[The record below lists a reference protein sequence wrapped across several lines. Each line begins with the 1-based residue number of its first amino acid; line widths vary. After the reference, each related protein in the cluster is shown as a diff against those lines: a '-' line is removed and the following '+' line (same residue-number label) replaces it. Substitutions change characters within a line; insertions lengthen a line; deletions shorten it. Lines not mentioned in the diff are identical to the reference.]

1 MKRGLRQQI
10 DRTIQTLLKMVD
22 IHSTWNHVNN
32 NVPANQIP
40 MVVIGKADFG
50 QGTNSIHEKIASEIA
65 LKFKAMGLFVFLV
78 DEYNTSQMCPCCEQ
92 FTRQIKFRVKYCE
105 NCNRF
110 YHRDVMAGENMAI
123 IGRELARVN
132 GGNIPIRLRRP
143 IQQNQQPQDMEPP
156 DRPPHL
162 MQ

>member
-1 MKRGLRQQI
+1 
-10 DRTIQTLLKMVD
+10 
-22 IHSTWNHVNN
+22 
-32 NVPANQIP
+32 

-50 QGTNSIHEKIASEIA
+50 QGTNFIHEKIASEIA
-65 LKFKAMGLFVFLV
+65 LRFKAMGLFVFLV

-110 YHRDVMAGENMAI
+110 YHRDAMAGENMAI
-123 IGRELARVN
+123 IGRELAQVH

-143 IQQNQQPQDMEPP
+143 IQQNQQQQDTEPP
-156 DRPPHL
+156 DRPPCP
-162 MQ
+162 M